1 MHKIGDTM
9 ISPVAVA
16 SHTQLRVVGIVL
28 LPRHVRIRLHV
39 DPGDLSSKSTL
50 QLLHRHDES
59 LGQCEEDMVRM
70 TDADIES

>member
-1 MHKIGDTM
+1 
-9 ISPVAVA
+9 
-16 SHTQLRVVGIVL
+16 
-28 LPRHVRIRLHV
+28 V
-39 DPGDLSSKSTL
+39 DPGDLFSKPTL